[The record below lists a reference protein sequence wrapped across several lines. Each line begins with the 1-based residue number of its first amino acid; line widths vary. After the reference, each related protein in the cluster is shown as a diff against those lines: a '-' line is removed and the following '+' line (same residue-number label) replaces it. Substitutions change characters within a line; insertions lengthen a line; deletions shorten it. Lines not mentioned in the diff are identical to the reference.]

1 MALSNVL
8 LLSQIAGNAVA
19 FVLSLCILVPL
30 SLHVTEFNGKCLLFA
45 HGQWGEDDG
54 LFNVTWPSQMNCSF
68 PIITAVVIL
77 MISMIQIYR
86 FVRLSVKQEE
96 ASFLG
101 LFLDV
106 FFGFLL
112 CLMTIVSAMIIT
124 MGFMDWCSDITLR
137 FPSCEIAAGQNIIKE
152 DQKIDTSGFY
162 VQMGTAQFGAWG
174 AFATC
179 VVISVAA
186 LLKLINNHE
195 MTNMRVSMYLERQ
208 RLVNEDASRDSLDT
222 PGDFSH

>member
-1 MALSNVL
+1 MALTNVL

-19 FVLSLCILVPL
+19 FVLSLCILAPL
-30 SLHVTEFNGKCLLFA
+30 SLHVHEFNGKCLLFA
-45 HGQWGEDDG
+45 HGTWGEDDG
-54 LFNVTWPSQMNCSF
+54 LFNVTWPSHINCSF
-68 PIITAVVIL
+68 PIATAVVL
-77 MISMIQIYR
+77 FFVSVIQIYR
-86 FVRLSVKQEE
+86 FARLSIKQEE

-106 FFGFLL
+106 FFGFILSLL
-112 CLMTIVSAMIIT
+112 TIVSAMIIT
-124 MGFMDWCSDITLR
+124 IGFMDWCSDITQR
-137 FPSCEIAAGQNIIKE
+137 FPSCEMAVGQSIIKE

-179 VVISVAA
+179 VLITVAA

>member
-1 MALSNVL
+1 MSF
-8 LLSQIAGNAVA
+8 S
-19 FVLSLCILVPL
+19 
-30 SLHVTEFNGKCLLFA
+30 GKCLLFA
-45 HGQWGEDDG
+45 QGTWGEVDG
-54 LFNVTWPSQMNCSF
+54 LFNVTWPSQINCSF
-68 PIITAVVIL
+68 PIITSVIL
-77 MISMIQIYR
+77 ISVSIIQIYR
-86 FVRLSVKQEE
+86 FARLSIKQEE
-96 ASFLG
+96 ASFLE

-106 FFGFLL
+106 FIGFIL

-124 MGFMDWCSDITLR
+124 IGFMDWCADITQR
-137 FPSCEIAAGQNIIKE
+137 FPSCEIAAGQNIIKG
-152 DQKIDTSGFY
+152 DDKIDTSGFY

-179 VVISVAA
+179 VLITVAG

-208 RLVNEDASRDSLDT
+208 RLVNEDASRESLDT